1 MALLKSVNGHEG
13 VDGVNLPHSISGFT
27 DSARRKNMHANR
39 RKALLL
45 LLSAIFSIAV
55 LACGTGGSG
64 SGDFQQVKTFEKVL
78 TFDDFTAIGFKP
90 SKEYD
95 VDGLTDALE
104 ARKGFWGVDPY
115 KRAQYEVRFYP
126 SHEIAL
132 ASGAAFAIA
141 GTGDE
146 FEATR
151 REQAWDVG
159 VKDRWQARGV
169 TDTSSPGSVQAPG
182 PTYGDYA
189 IFGNVIMLCEGLNNE
204 QSLEKCEALVDALAT
219 AGA

>member
-1 MALLKSVNGHEG
+1 MKVH
-13 VDGVNLPHSISGFT
+13 
-27 DSARRKNMHANR
+27 RQ
-39 RKALLL
+39 KALFSLL
-45 LLSAIFSIAV
+45 AAAFLIAV
-55 LACGTGGSG
+55 LACGTDGS
-64 SGDFQQVKTFEKVL
+64 SSEEFQQVVTFERVL

-115 KRAQYEVRFYP
+115 KRAQYEIRFYP
-126 SHEIAL
+126 SHEIARS
-132 ASGAAFAIA
+132 SGAAFAIA

-151 REQAWDVG
+151 REQAWESG
-159 VKDRWQARGV
+159 VKDRWRARGV

-189 IFGNVIMLCEGLNNE
+189 IFGNVIMLCEGLNSE
-204 QSLEKCEALVDALAT
+204 QSLDNCEALEDALAN
-219 AGA
+219 AGT

>member
-1 MALLKSVNGHEG
+1 MKVH
-13 VDGVNLPHSISGFT
+13 
-27 DSARRKNMHANR
+27 R
-39 RKALLL
+39 RKAILSLL
-45 LLSAIFSIAV
+45 AAMFSIV
-55 LACGTGGSG
+55 ILACGTDGSG
-64 SGDFQQVKTFEKVL
+64 SSGFQQVKTFEKVL
-78 TFDDFTAIGFKP
+78 SFDDFTAIGFKP

-104 ARKGFWGVDPY
+104 ARKGFWGLDPY
-115 KRAQYEVRFYP
+115 KRAQYEIRFYP

-151 REQAWDVG
+151 REQAWEAG

-204 QSLEKCEALVDALAT
+204 QSLDNCESLEDALAE